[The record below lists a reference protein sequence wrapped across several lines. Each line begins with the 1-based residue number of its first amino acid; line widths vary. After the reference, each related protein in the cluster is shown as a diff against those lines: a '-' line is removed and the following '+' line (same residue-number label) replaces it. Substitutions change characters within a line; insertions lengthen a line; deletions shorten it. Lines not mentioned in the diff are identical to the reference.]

1 MDINRQAAVF
11 ADYFAAEAVEMSE
24 EMLLDDPAEYAS
36 FTEVDDVMQRAI
48 DSLEEQCLDDFLKEF
63 CNEVRAV
70 LKRTKVITVKA
81 SFNQNGLDEVVVARK
96 VTE

>member
-1 MDINRQAAVF
+1 MDIKRQAAVF

-24 EMLLDDPAEYAS
+24 DMLMEEPAEYTSFTVVDNIMQNAIAS
-36 FTEVDDVMQRAI
+36 FEEGC
-48 DSLEEQCLDDFLKEF
+48 LEDYLEEF

-70 LKRTKVITVKA
+70 LKRTKVITVNA
-81 SFNQNGLDEVVVARK
+81 SFNQNGLDSVTVARK

>member
-1 MDINRQAAVF
+1 MDIKRQAAVF
-11 ADYFAAEAVEMSE
+11 ADHFAAAAVEMSE
-24 EMLLDDPAEYAS
+24 EMLLDEPAEYTS
-36 FTEVDDVMQRAI
+36 FTMVDDVMQRAI
-48 DSLEEQCLDDFLKEF
+48 DSLEEQCLEEF

-81 SFNQNGLDEVVVARK
+81 SFNQNGLDSVVVARK

>member
-1 MDINRQAAVF
+1 MDIKRQAAVF

-24 EMLLDDPAEYAS
+24 DMMLDEPAEYKS
-36 FTEVDDVMQRAI
+36 FSDVENVMQHAI
-48 DSLEEQCLDDFLKEF
+48 ESFADGCLDDYLEEF

-70 LKRTKVITVKA
+70 LKRTKVITVSA
-81 SFNQNGLDEVVVARK
+81 SFNQNGLDAVTVARK

>member
-1 MDINRQAAVF
+1 MDIKRQAAVF

-24 EMLLDDPAEYAS
+24 DMLLDEPAEYTSYTVVEGVMANAVDS
-36 FTEVDDVMQRAI
+36 MTEAC
-48 DSLEEQCLDDFLKEF
+48 LEDYLEEF

-70 LKRTKVITVKA
+70 LKRTKVITVNA
-81 SFNQNGLDEVVVARK
+81 SFNQNGLDSVTVARK